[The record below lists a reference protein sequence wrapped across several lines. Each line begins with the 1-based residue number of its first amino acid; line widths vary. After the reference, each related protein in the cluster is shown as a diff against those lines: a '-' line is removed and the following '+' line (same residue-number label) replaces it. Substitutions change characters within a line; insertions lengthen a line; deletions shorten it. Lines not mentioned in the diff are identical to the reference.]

1 MGESGIV
8 EYPQTAVVRKRHRGW
23 KIAGIAVAAAVVIAG
38 GVWGGTSYASYSAA
52 QAATAAQI
60 AKQAA
65 VAPAPI
71 GATNTVDEQTA
82 MASSDQAGGT
92 LIVST
97 EKQLAAQ
104 AAAAAKAAAV
114 KAAAAKQA
122 QEAVDA
128 PAPSDGSIVKCP
140 AGSVPGAVDGAGNES
155 NCQAENGNGEICQ
168 AYNDANQCVGW
179 GKP

>member
-104 AAAAAKAAAV
+104 AAAAKAAAV
-114 KAAAAKQA
+114 KAAAAKAAATRVQTVA
-122 QEAVDA
+122 SPGDSG
-128 PAPSDGSIVKCP
+128 PIKCP
-140 AGSVPGAVDGAGNES
+140 AGSTANSNDGVNDTSCFPDICFHIVVPDPAHPECNTAF
-155 NCQAENGNGEICQ
+155 
-168 AYNDANQCVGW
+168 
-179 GKP
+179 KP